1 MACAVSGAST
11 NLGRKDAS
19 RNDNCACSGRR
30 GRSCRPI
37 LRFHTLAVWDGDGP
51 NWCAERPHIRLW
63 GIGAREIDGSCRPGH
78 PCPAADPIAAR
89 DHLAE
94 LVGTPQGK
102 LRTGHVK
109 VSGPTMRSF
118 VRNRARRIGGAQGAF
133 DAIAVWEWPLSG
145 PSRRADAIKV
155 SIQRARWNAT
165 GHPML
170 PRFQAPLCAKA
181 DATEA

>member
-63 GIGAREIDGSCRPGH
+63 GIAAREIDGSCRPGH

-89 DHLAE
+89 EHLAE

-118 VRNRARRIGGAQGAF
+118 VRNRARRIGGGAGSLRC
-133 DAIAVWEWPLSG
+133 DSRLGMASQWPF
-145 PSRRADAIKV
+145 
-155 SIQRARWNAT
+155 AT
-165 GHPML
+165 GGRHQGIDPARSME
-170 PRFQAPLCAKA
+170 RHRAP
-181 DATEA
+181 DAASISGAAVRKS